1 MQRGRSKAAPVILAA
16 CLVTAFVVAGASAAD
31 APAVTKASKEDA
43 GMIENGNQVSIEYTL
58 TLEDGTKVD
67 TNVGGEPLVYEQGSG
82 QIIPGLEEELAGLKE
97 GDTKKVTVAPERG
110 YGPVDPEAFQ
120 EVESTKIPEEART
133 VGTMLLARDASGNG
147 RQVRV
152 HEVKDET
159 VVIDFNHPLAGKT
172 LTFDVKILDINK

>member
-1 MQRGRSKAAPVILAA
+1 MQRGRMGAMTAVLAV
-16 CLVTAFVVAGASAAD
+16 CLVAAFATVGVSAEGSAEAKAG
-31 APAVTKASKEDA
+31 KESP
-43 GMIENGNQVSIEYTL
+43 GMIEKGSQVSIEYTL

-82 QIIPGLEEELAGLKE
+82 QIIPGLESELAGLKA
-97 GDTKKVTVAPERG
+97 GDSKKVTVAPEKA

-120 EVESTKIPEEART
+120 EVEADKIPEEART

-152 HEVKDET
+152 HEIKDET

-172 LTFDVKILDINK
+172 LTFDVKILEIE